1 MAVYY
6 ENFIDSKIVERRVLN
21 MIKNQRINKIR
32 FLCNELCSNYI

>member
-21 MIKNQRINKIR
+21 MIKNQRINKKTI
-32 FLCNELCSNYI
+32 FML